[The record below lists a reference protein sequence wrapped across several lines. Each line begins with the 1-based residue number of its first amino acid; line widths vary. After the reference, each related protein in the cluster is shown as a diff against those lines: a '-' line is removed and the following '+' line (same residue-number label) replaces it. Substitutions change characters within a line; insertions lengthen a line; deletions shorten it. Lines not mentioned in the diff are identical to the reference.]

1 MDEKEWVV
9 SEVIHAYLSRVTD
22 QWDKNTGDNW
32 PTLPVDLYKVP
43 EYVDSRGRPGMSDKP
58 VRKLCSICPR
68 KVMASLWK
76 LGLE

>member
-9 SEVIHAYLSRVTD
+9 SEVIYAYLSVVTD
-22 QWDKNTGDNW
+22 QWDRSTRDNW

-43 EYVDSRGRPGMSDKP
+43 EYADNRRRPGMSGKP
-58 VRKLCSICPR
+58 VRQLCSICLR